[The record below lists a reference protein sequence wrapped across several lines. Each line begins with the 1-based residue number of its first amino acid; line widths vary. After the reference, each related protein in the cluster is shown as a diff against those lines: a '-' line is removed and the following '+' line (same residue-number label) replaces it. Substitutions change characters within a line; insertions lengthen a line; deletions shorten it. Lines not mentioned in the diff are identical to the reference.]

1 MKYIYTIPWRICVL
15 KWPLSQLAS
24 WLIFLSKK
32 IRRTMFKIKWSSKTL
47 LFQNG
52 SNVVTFS
59 ETDSSTTNEKSDGK
73 YCLQRLNTQDSITV
87 TYQIHYKILVY
98 DACKN
103 VQNRLNC
110 SLTRVHLCLKSL
122 LNTQTKIITAVPL
135 LGGFSARVTGV
146 MGHFFTHSAPVEKTV
161 S

>member
-1 MKYIYTIPWRICVL
+1 MRKLFPSRMHSIMISKVFTKIIGFIILFARVLGDHHNISFILVKKTMKYIYTIPWRICVL

-24 WLIFLSKK
+24 WLILLSKK
-32 IRRTMFKIKWSSKTL
+32 IRTMFQIKWSSKIF

-87 TYQIHYKILVY
+87 TYQIHY
-98 DACKN
+98 
-103 VQNRLNC
+103 
-110 SLTRVHLCLKSL
+110 
-122 LNTQTKIITAVPL
+122 
-135 LGGFSARVTGV
+135 
-146 MGHFFTHSAPVEKTV
+146 
-161 S
+161 